1 MPIFLRPSTSPEQ
14 AWWLQEALD
23 WQRGSWSLILP
34 PHFDAYVRIYPT
46 VEFEGRRVKWRHLLP
61 ELGHRW
67 RDDIDGRELFG
78 SVNEANRRKCDEGS
92 LSLDTA
98 VELAHCLG
106 PVSSSTWYFAYW
118 HGFGN
123 LIKGIDQG
131 CTFRLPGR
139 EYFLHEGGAECL
151 ALSAVTYP
159 WYQSAN
165 MVWPE
170 DQSWCLAMEIDF
182 FTAYI
187 GCSRSI
193 ADLLLSNQRIEC
205 SLADS
210 IQC

>member
-1 MPIFLRPSTSPEQ
+1 MPGKT
-14 AWWLQEALD
+14 
-23 WQRGSWSLILP
+23 
-34 PHFDAYVRIYPT
+34 
-46 VEFEGRRVKWRHLLP
+46 LLS
-61 ELGHRW
+61 RK
-67 RDDIDGRELFG
+67 
-78 SVNEANRRKCDEGS
+78 SSNRRKCDKGS

-106 PVSSSTWYFAYW
+106 PVSSAKWYFVYW

-131 CTFRLPGR
+131 CTFRLPAR

-159 WYQSAN
+159 WNQSAN
-165 MVWPE
+165 VVWPA

-205 SLADS
+205 SLAES
-210 IQC
+210 IQCEHFLNLFKPSPLRGSAYLQRFQATDLSSKMTPDGT

>member
-1 MPIFLRPSTSPEQ
+1 MPIFLEPSRNAEQ
-14 AWWLQEALD
+14 TRWLQEALD
-23 WQRGSWSLILP
+23 WQRDSWSLILP
-34 PHFDAYVRIYPT
+34 AHFDAYVRLYPT
-46 VEFEGRRVKWRHLLP
+46 VEFEGRQVKWRHLLP
-61 ELGHRW
+61 ELGHSW
-67 RDDIDGRELFG
+67 HEDIDGRELFD

-106 PVSSSTWYFAYW
+106 PVSSPKWYFAYW

-131 CTFRLPGR
+131 CTFRLPAR

-165 MVWPE
+165 MVWPA

>member
-1 MPIFLRPSTSPEQ
+1 MPIFLEPSRNAEQ
-14 AWWLQEALD
+14 TRWLQEAID

-46 VEFEGRRVKWRHLLP
+46 VEFEGRRVKWRDLLP
-61 ELGHRW
+61 ELGHIW
-67 RDDIDGRELFG
+67 REDIDGRELFD

-92 LSLDTA
+92 LSLDVA

-106 PVSSSTWYFAYW
+106 PVSSAKWYFAYW

-131 CTFRLPGR
+131 CTFKLPGR
-139 EYFLHEGGAECL
+139 EYFLLEGGAECL

-165 MVWPE
+165 IVWPA

-187 GCSRSI
+187 GCSRSV
-193 ADLLLSNQRIEC
+193 ADLLLSNPRIEC
-205 SLADS
+205 SLTDS

>member
-1 MPIFLRPSTSPEQ
+1 MPIFLEPSQNAEPTR
-14 AWWLQEALD
+14 WLQEAID

-34 PHFDAYVRIYPT
+34 PHFDAYVRLYPT

-61 ELGHRW
+61 DLGHIW
-67 RDDIDGRELFG
+67 REDIDGRELLD
-78 SVNEANRRKCDEGS
+78 SVGHTNRRKCDEGS

-106 PVSSSTWYFAYW
+106 PVSSPKWYFAYW

-165 MVWPE
+165 IIWPA

-193 ADLLLSNQRIEC
+193 ADLLLANQRIEC

>member
-1 MPIFLRPSTSPEQ
+1 M
-14 AWWLQEALD
+14 
-23 WQRGSWSLILP
+23 
-34 PHFDAYVRIYPT
+34 RIYPT
-46 VEFEGRRVKWRHLLP
+46 IEIEGRRVKWFNLLP
-61 ELGHRW
+61 ELGHIR
-67 RDDIDGRELFG
+67 REDIDGRELFD
-78 SVNEANRRKCDEGS
+78 SVSHANRRKCDEGS

-106 PVSSSTWYFAYW
+106 PVSFEKWYFAYW

-131 CTFRLPGR
+131 CIFELPFR

-151 ALSAVTYP
+151 ALSAVAYP

-165 MVWPE
+165 IVWPA

-187 GCSRSI
+187 GCSKSV

-205 SLADS
+205 SLVDS
-210 IQC
+210 IHC